1 MPSATNAAEPI
12 PIGSAFFTGDE
23 LAAST
28 NGFDALERRRESR
41 GDAGVDAEGSADRD
55 VQGVR
60 DAETNDWLLSSFIQT
75 WHTITTTVCHHP
87 GATGLPGYAEAK
99 SMFHGVASVVT
110 ATNHKN
116 NAPVRCL

>member
-12 PIGSAFFTGDE
+12 PIGSVFFTGEE

-55 VQGVR
+55 VPGVR

-75 WHTITTTVCHHP
+75 RHRSEV
-87 GATGLPGYAEAK
+87 K
-99 SMFHGVASVVT
+99 
-110 ATNHKN
+110 
-116 NAPVRCL
+116 